1 MRLTLITNI
10 PEKQPKDSNI
20 RNLVTQQVD
29 LYFDFYKRFWGLFND
44 RSLKEQIMPQPKNL
58 LNVNCSQSLILLY

>member
-29 LYFDFYKRFWGLFND
+29 FYFDFYKRFWGLFND

-58 LNVNCSQSLILLY
+58 LNINIYIKV